1 MQMTQMCK
9 LHKSVIWYK
18 YCKKKLDMVKWVKI
32 IWKVN
37 CLGGQDIWTNL
48 LMQIEEFAK
57 KENLTGVR
65 METWDFQARGFY
77 EKNGYTVFAEI
88 KDCPPKTTC
97 YFLKKNTK

>member
-1 MQMTQMCK
+1 
-9 LHKSVIWYK
+9 
-18 YCKKKLDMVKWVKI
+18 
-32 IWKVN
+32 
-37 CLGGQDIWTNL
+37 
-48 LMQIEEFAK
+48 MQIEEFAK